1 MSIVSL
7 GITETPEVLELSEGY
22 LKNAGRMAQ
31 VRAAEAA
38 YRLAGVWKECL
49 GKQ

>member
-1 MSIVSL
+1 MSIVSR
-7 GITETPEVLELSEGY
+7 GITEKPEVLELSEGY

-38 YRLAGVWKECL
+38 HRLAALWSDCL
-49 GKQ
+49 RE